1 MKQLVVYFL
10 IGALAPV
17 LGPVLS
23 AQALPPDLLCDGS
36 YHHRTFRH
44 VVVPDGARCVI
55 TSSRITGNVRTTG
68 APRVVSI
75 TDTHV
80 GLNIHLR
87 NVVERVTIGAAGCR
101 VDPVAGRNL
110 MVRNSRNVAIC
121 EMSIANN
128 LVVRDNRGTL
138 MVRDNKAC
146 NNLRVVRN
154 HLRSMRVVRNSYAG
168 NFSVARNSWVDR
180 RIVED
185 NVELHQNLAAC
196 RRRAG

>member
-1 MKQLVVYFL
+1 MKQLVVLVL

-17 LGPVLS
+17 LGPVAS
-23 AQALPPDLLCDGS
+23 AQAQPPDLVCDGS
-36 YHHRTFRH
+36 YDHRTFRD
-44 VVVPDGARCVI
+44 VVIPDGARCVI

-68 APRVVSI
+68 APVVVSI
-75 TDTHV
+75 TDTAV
-80 GLNIHLR
+80 GRNIHVR

-128 LVVRDNRGTL
+128 LVVRDNRGTV

-146 NNLRVVRN
+146 NNLRVVGN
-154 HLRSMRVVRNSYAG
+154 HVRSLRVLRNSYAG
-168 NFSVARNSWVDR
+168 NFSVARNSWEHR
-180 RIVED
+180 KIVRD
-185 NVELHQNLAAC
+185 NVELRQNPAAC
-196 RRRAG
+196 RRAG

>member
-1 MKQLVVYFL
+1 MKQLVVFLL

-23 AQALPPDLLCDGS
+23 AQAQPPDLVCDGS

-55 TSSRITGNVRTTG
+55 TDSRITGNVRTTG

-80 GLNIHLR
+80 GRNIHVR

-146 NNLRVVRN
+146 NNFRVVGNHVRSLRV
-154 HLRSMRVVRNSYAG
+154 LRNSYAG
-168 NFSVARNSWVDR
+168 NFTVARNSWVDR
-180 RIVED
+180 KIVRD
-185 NVELHQNLAAC
+185 NVDLRQNPAAC

>member
-1 MKQLVVYFL
+1 MKKLVVFLL

-17 LGPVLS
+17 VGPVLS
-23 AQALPPDLLCDGS
+23 AQALPPDLVCDGS
-36 YHHRTFRH
+36 YHHRTFRN
-44 VVVPDGARCVI
+44 VVIPDDARCVI
-55 TSSRITGNVRTTG
+55 TISRITGNVRTTG

-75 TDTHV
+75 TDTSL
-80 GLNIHLR
+80 GRNIHVR

-110 MVRNSRNVAIC
+110 MVRDSRNVAIC

-146 NNLRVVRN
+146 NNLRVVGN
-154 HLRSMRVVRNSYAG
+154 HVRSLRVLRNSYAG

-180 RIVED
+180 RIVRD
-185 NVELHQNLAAC
+185 NVELHQNPAAC
-196 RRRAG
+196 RRAG

>member
-1 MKQLVVYFL
+1 MKQLVVFLL

-23 AQALPPDLLCDGS
+23 AQALPPDVVCDGS
-36 YHHRTFRH
+36 YHHRTFRN
-44 VVVPDGARCVI
+44 VVVPDDGRCMI
-55 TSSRITGNVRTTG
+55 TASRITGNVRTTG

-75 TDTHV
+75 TDTKV
-80 GLNIHLR
+80 GRNIHVR

-110 MVRNSRNVAIC
+110 MVRNSHNVAIC

-138 MVRDNKAC
+138 MVRDSRAC
-146 NNLRVVRN
+146 NNLRVVGN
-154 HLRSMRVVRNSYAG
+154 HVRSLRVLRNSYAG
-168 NFSVARNSWVDR
+168 NFSVARNTWVDR
-180 RIVED
+180 KIVTD
-185 NVELHQNLAAC
+185 NVELHQTPAAC
-196 RRRAG
+196 RRK

>member
-1 MKQLVVYFL
+1 MKQLGAILL
-10 IGALAPV
+10 IAALAPL

-23 AQALPPDLLCDGS
+23 AQALPPDLVCDGS

-44 VVVPDGARCVI
+44 VVIPDDARCVI
-55 TSSRITGNVRTTG
+55 TNSRITGNVRTTG

-75 TDTHV
+75 TDTNV
-80 GLNIHLR
+80 GRNIHVR
-87 NVVERVTIGAAGCR
+87 NAVERVTIGAAGCR

-146 NNLRVVRN
+146 NNLRVVDNR
-154 HLRSMRVVRNSYAG
+154 LRSLRVLRNSYAG
-168 NFSVARNSWVDR
+168 NLSVARNSWVDR
-180 RIVED
+180 RIVRD
-185 NVELHQNLAAC
+185 NVKLRKNPAAC
-196 RRRAG
+196 RRG

>member
-185 NVELHQNLAAC
+185 NVELHQNPAAC

>member
-1 MKQLVVYFL
+1 MKQLVVFFL

-23 AQALPPDLLCDGS
+23 AQALPPDLVCDGS

-44 VVVPDGARCVI
+44 VVVPDGVRCVI

-80 GLNIHLR
+80 GLNIHIR

-154 HLRSMRVVRNSYAG
+154 HVRSMRVVRNSYAG

-180 RIVED
+180 RIVGD
-185 NVELHQNLAAC
+185 NVKLHQNPAAC

>member
-1 MKQLVVYFL
+1 MKQFGVILL

-17 LGPVLS
+17 LGPALS
-23 AQALPPDLLCDGS
+23 AQASPPDLVCDGS

-44 VVVPDGARCVI
+44 VVIPDDARCVI
-55 TSSRITGNVRTTG
+55 TRSRITGNVRTTG

-80 GLNIHLR
+80 GRNIHVR

-146 NNLRVVRN
+146 NNLRVVGN
-154 HLRSMRVVRNSYAG
+154 HVRSLRVLRNSYAG

-180 RIVED
+180 KIVRD
-185 NVELHQNLAAC
+185 NVDLHQNPAAC
-196 RRRAG
+196 RRK

>member
-1 MKQLVVYFL
+1 MKQLVVFLL

-23 AQALPPDLLCDGS
+23 AQALPPDLVCDGS

-80 GLNIHLR
+80 GRNIHVR

-146 NNLRVVRN
+146 NNLRVVGN
-154 HLRSMRVVRNSYAG
+154 DVRSMRVVRNSYAG
-168 NFSVARNSWVDR
+168 NFVVARNTWVNR
-180 RIVED
+180 RVVKD
-185 NVELHQNLAAC
+185 NVELPGNPARC
-196 RRRAG
+196 RRG

>member
-1 MKQLVVYFL
+1 MKQLGVFLL

-23 AQALPPDLLCDGS
+23 AQALPPDLVCDGS

-44 VVVPDGARCVI
+44 VVIPDGARCVI
-55 TSSRITGNVRTTG
+55 TDSRITGNVRTTG
-68 APRVVSI
+68 APKVVSI
-75 TDTHV
+75 TDTNV
-80 GLNIHLR
+80 GRNIHLR
-87 NVVERVTIGAAGCR
+87 NVLERVTVGADGCR

-146 NNLRVVRN
+146 NNLRVVDN
-154 HLRSMRVVRNSYAG
+154 HVRSMRVISNSYAG
-168 NFSVARNSWVDR
+168 NFSVARNTWVNR
-180 RIVED
+180 EIVRN
-185 NVELHQNLAAC
+185 NVELRQSPAAC
-196 RRRAG
+196 RRAG